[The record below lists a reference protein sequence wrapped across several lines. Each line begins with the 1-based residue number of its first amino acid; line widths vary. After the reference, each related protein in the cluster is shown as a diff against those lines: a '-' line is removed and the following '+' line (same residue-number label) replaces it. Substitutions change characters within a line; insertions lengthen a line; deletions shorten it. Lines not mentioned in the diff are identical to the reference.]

1 MKIVKTILYPG
12 FENLKNN
19 LELYKQEFLTENIV
33 VFRNANLTY
42 EEQEKVQKLFGT
54 VLDCYPNKEADIV
67 DPYVEDHSRITKNKV
82 ATENEILLQWHIEH
96 PYYDNPIVAG
106 FWNMSTFNIKNE
118 GGKTLF
124 VNSSNLFKMLSSED
138 QDFLRKCEIIYNKNH
153 MPLNLIEE
161 LKEKKVEEVISPVI
175 SKHWLTQEPILRM
188 FFFSVP
194 LCRFENRNP
203 TIQEKNKFTKIM
215 QYIIDQVY
223 NNSEIRMQ
231 HTWEKGDLVI
241 PDLHLLIHA
250 VTGGFESEDR
260 KFTGMWSY
268 KKDCW
273 LNPRI
278 NVTPK

>member
-1 MKIVKTILYPG
+1 
-12 FENLKNN
+12 
-19 LELYKQEFLTENIV
+19 
-33 VFRNANLTY
+33 
-42 EEQEKVQKLFGT
+42 
-54 VLDCYPNKEADIV
+54 
-67 DPYVEDHSRITKNKV
+67 
-82 ATENEILLQWHIEH
+82 
-96 PYYDNPIVAG
+96 
-106 FWNMSTFNIKNE
+106 MSTFNIKNE

-231 HTWEKGDLVI
+231 HT
-241 PDLHLLIHA
+241 
-250 VTGGFESEDR
+250 
-260 KFTGMWSY
+260 
-268 KKDCW
+268 
-273 LNPRI
+273 
-278 NVTPK
+278 